1 MIFTLKI
8 FNIYAY
14 SCIHIHLHFFCCAGS
29 LFLCT
34 GFLQLQRA
42 GDTLQVQCTG
52 FSLWGLLL
60 LQSTGSGALG
70 LQQLCTWVQLLPG
83 VWNLPGPEIKPVYP
97 ALAGGFL
104 TIGPPGKSYT
114 YISRGVIIITRS
126 LIMFY
131 FYFHFHNKL
140 INLKSTIR
148 QSYLDL
154 KLTSCYY

>member
-1 MIFTLKI
+1 MPNKNILPNDFYIENIQYICLFMHTYTFT
-8 FNIYAY
+8 
-14 SCIHIHLHFFCCAGS
+14 FFLLCWVFVSMHRLS
-29 LFLCT
+29 LVAASR
-34 GFLQLQRA
+34 GY
-42 GDTLQVQCTG
+42 TLGAVHRLLIVG
-52 FSLWGLLL
+52 ASLAAEHGLWGAWA
-60 LQSTGSGALG
+60 SVVVHVG
-70 LQQLCTWVQLLPG
+70 LVAPWCV
-83 VWNLPGPEIKPVYP
+83 PEIKPVYP

-148 QSYLDL
+148 
-154 KLTSCYY
+154 

>member
-52 FSLWGLLL
+52 FSLWGPLL
-60 LQSTGSGALG
+60 LQSRAPGRVAFSSCGAWAQQVWFTVSRAQA
-70 LQQLCTWVQLLPG
+70 QQLWFRAQLLLGAWDLLGPG
-83 VWNLPGPEIKPVYP
+83 IEPVSST
-97 ALAGGFL
+97 L
-104 TIGPPGKSYT
+104 TG
-114 YISRGVIIITRS
+114 RFF
-126 LIMFY
+126 FY
-131 FYFHFHNKL
+131 FFG
-140 INLKSTIR
+140 R
-148 QSYLDL
+148 QILYN
-154 KLTSCYY
+154 